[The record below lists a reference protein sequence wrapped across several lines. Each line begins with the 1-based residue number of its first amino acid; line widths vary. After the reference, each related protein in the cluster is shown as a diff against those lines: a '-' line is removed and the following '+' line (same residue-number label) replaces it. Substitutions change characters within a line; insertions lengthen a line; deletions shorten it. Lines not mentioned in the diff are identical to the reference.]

1 MGKRRLCLACGQEF
15 EDSASNCPRDGTV
28 LTPISD
34 KEEFVGQ
41 VLDKRYKIL
50 EVIGSGST
58 GMVYKAKQLTVNN
71 RLVAVKVLHTH
82 LTGSDESMKRFQR
95 EAHAAS
101 RLKHLNLLAV
111 FDFGFT
117 PRGQP
122 YMVTE
127 YLSGI
132 TLASLIEEG
141 GPLPLEKTLHI
152 FIQLCSGLALAHEN
166 LVIHRDL
173 KPSNMILV
181 DNALEPDLVKIID
194 FGFVKFLNQDVHL
207 QKLTKTGQ
215 VFGSPSYMSPEQ
227 CAGHDLDPR
236 SDIYSLGC
244 VLYFCLTGSPPFGGD
259 SATDIFYKHMNE
271 APPEFAL
278 IAPERRMPREIEFVV
293 RKSLS
298 KKLNQRH
305 QSMNELRVDLEQ
317 ILADPRLKAS
327 ERPPV
332 VPGKAPESRT
342 LEISKSGT
350 VEDRGS
356 TATAVSSEKETS
368 KTGVATRDSKNSDVI
383 TTSIISI
390 LESIDSELKHWRLT
404 EDRLLKSGRELEAR
418 EATERVRKF
427 ENLRKSASGLAKEW
441 TEYISPSSRP

>member
-1 MGKRRLCLACGQEF
+1 
-15 EDSASNCPRDGTV
+15 
-28 LTPISD
+28 
-34 KEEFVGQ
+34 
-41 VLDKRYKIL
+41 
-50 EVIGSGST
+50 
-58 GMVYKAKQLTVNN
+58 
-71 RLVAVKVLHTH
+71 
-82 LTGSDESMKRFQR
+82 
-95 EAHAAS
+95 
-101 RLKHLNLLAV
+101 
-111 FDFGFT
+111 
-117 PRGQP
+117 
-122 YMVTE
+122 
-127 YLSGI
+127 
-132 TLASLIEEG
+132 
-141 GPLPLEKTLHI
+141 
-152 FIQLCSGLALAHEN
+152 
-166 LVIHRDL
+166 
-173 KPSNMILV
+173 
-181 DNALEPDLVKIID
+181 
-194 FGFVKFLNQDVHL
+194 
-207 QKLTKTGQ
+207 
-215 VFGSPSYMSPEQ
+215 
-227 CAGHDLDPR
+227 
-236 SDIYSLGC
+236 
-244 VLYFCLTGSPPFGGD
+244 
-259 SATDIFYKHMNE
+259 
-271 APPEFAL
+271 
-278 IAPERRMPREIEFVV
+278 MPREIEFVV